1 MAHARRCPTTQADAL
16 LRTLL
21 VEMPIGIACLWLAT
35 RTNAW
40 GRRDDEP
47 PPAAWRVCV
56 MAFAVSL
63 VTHPFAWW
71 SNRGLAPLLP
81 FATRAALVESAVV
94 IVEAVLL
101 RGALRLRWRAAI
113 VTSLAMNVASFGY
126 GVWLMLRAH

>member
-1 MAHARRCPTTQADAL
+1 ML
-16 LRTLL
+16 
-21 VEMPIGIACLWLAT
+21 
-35 RTNAW
+35 
-40 GRRDDEP
+40 
-47 PPAAWRVCV
+47 
-56 MAFAVSL
+56 AFAVSL

-126 GVWLMLRAH
+126 GVWLMLRAD